1 MVEEP
6 GGECEGDRK
15 YKVINNQKGIM
26 FLGEEIIYGDD
37 YASVTDMVIV

>member
-15 YKVINNQKGIM
+15 YEVINSQKDIM
-26 FLGEEIIYGDD
+26 CIGENI
-37 YASVTDMVIV
+37 